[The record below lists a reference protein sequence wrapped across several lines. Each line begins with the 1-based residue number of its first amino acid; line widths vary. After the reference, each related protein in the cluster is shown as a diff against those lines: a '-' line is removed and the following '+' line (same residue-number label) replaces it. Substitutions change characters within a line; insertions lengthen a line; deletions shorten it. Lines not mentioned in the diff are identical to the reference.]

1 MGAPLVVGGLRTTE
15 LDKGYAVRVKD
26 GEVPVIATLW
36 KDATRNGANPIG
48 FSPGERHVGVAFKG
62 ADAREQVMATGR
74 GYDRERHGYGCGATM
89 QGMTRK
95 WNVGPNRSV
104 SGERAQRS
112 EVRCTPG

>member
-89 QGMTRK
+89 HGMTRK
-95 WNVGPNRSV
+95 WNVGPNRGF
-104 SGERAQRS
+104 SGERS
-112 EVRCTPG
+112 EVRCKPG